1 MNKQQLASKIWESA
15 NKMRSKIE
23 ANEYKDYILGFIFYK
38 FLSTKEVM
46 ILKKMGITDERLKT
60 VDEENEKVV
69 KYLQN
74 QIGYFIAYKNLF
86 STWLEMG
93 RDFDVSNV
101 RDALQAFTPMISPS
115 HQKVFEGIFNTLE
128 TGLSKLGETAQKQT
142 SAIRDLISL
151 IDDIPMDFQ
160 QDYDVLGFIY
170 EYLISNFAA
179 NAGKKAGE
187 FYTPHEVSV
196 LMSEII
202 AHQLKNKERIEIYD
216 PTSGSG
222 SLLINIGK
230 SLSKYID
237 SKDNIKY
244 YAQELKQNT
253 YNLTRMNL
261 VMRDISPSNI
271 ITRCGDTLADDWPY
285 FDENHTYNPLFV
297 DAVVSNPP
305 YSQNWEPT
313 DLTKHD
319 IRFREYGV
327 APKSKADY
335 AFLLHDLYHL
345 NSGGIMTIVLPHGV
359 LFRGG
364 EEGDIR
370 RNLIEKNRI
379 DAIIGLPSNIFFGTG
394 IPTIIMVLKKEKP
407 DTDVLIIDASKGYEK
422 EGKNNKLRAC
432 DIKKITDTII
442 SRVSIPKFSKLVS
455 RDEIRENEYN
465 LNIPRYVDSSE
476 KSESWDIY
484 ASMFGGIPACEIDE
498 FEEYWT
504 AFPKLKESILDKTN
518 DSYYSLKT
526 EEINE
531 TVNKF
536 SDILQ
541 FKNDFSI
548 AFDSFGNQ
556 LKNRLI
562 DNMHEVNIY
571 KEENEISDI
580 IFDNLK
586 SIPLI
591 DKYEAYQLLDDE
603 WRKISI
609 DLEIIQTEGKS
620 AITQVDPNMVMKKK
634 NGKDVEIQEGWKGH
648 IIPFELVQNHL
659 LTTDVQAL
667 DMDKNR
673 MAEID
678 AEYATLI
685 ESLSDEDKQKLLNDD
700 NSAFASKELGTA
712 FKKIMDD
719 ISTSETEILQE
730 YLTLSTTKEKIVFVE
745 EHHEIDWDFMTPNKN
760 GTYGKTDITKYMTL
774 IKSNFD
780 FEEGSYEYIVTQ
792 ANNLLSE
799 EKYLKKE
806 IKEKTSNL
814 HLKTKEVIENLSEDQ
829 IITLLELKWIAP
841 LIDKLNK
848 LPDAIISE
856 LISSL
861 KAKMN
866 KYSVTFSQLDREIKE
881 AEKLL
886 SSMID
891 DLTGNDYDMQGLR
904 AFQALLRGE

>member
-1 MNKQQLASKIWESA
+1 MSKDNIYGIISINETIYRGLMMNKQQLASKIWESA

-46 ILKKMGITDERLKT
+46 LLKKMGITDERLKT

-74 QIGYFIAYKNLF
+74 QIGYFIAYKDLF

-101 RDALQAFTPMISPS
+101 RDALQSFTTLISPS

-187 FYTPHEVSV
+187 FYTPHEVSI

-407 DTDVLIIDASKGYEK
+407 DTDILIIDASKGYEK

-455 RDEIRENEYN
+455 RDEIRANEYN

-476 KSESWDIY
+476 QSESWDIY
-484 ASMFGGIPACEIDE
+484 ASMFGGIPASEIDE
-498 FEEYWT
+498 FKEYWS
-504 AFPKLKESILDKTN
+504 AFPGLKENLLEKIN
-518 DSYYSLKT
+518 DSYYSLKS

-536 SDILQ
+536 ADILQ
-541 FKNDFSI
+541 FKNDFSM
-548 AFDSFGNQ
+548 AFDTFGAQ
-556 LKNRLI
+556 LKSRLI
-562 DNMHEVNIY
+562 DNMLEVNIY

-580 IFDNLK
+580 IFNNLK

-609 DLEIIQTEGKS
+609 DLEIIQTEGKP

-648 IIPFELVQNHL
+648 IIPFDIVQQLLFTDELKSVSQKESRL
-659 LTTDVQAL
+659 L
-667 DMDKNR
+667 
-673 MAEID
+673 EI
-678 AEYATLI
+678 
-685 ESLSDEDKQKLLNDD
+685 
-700 NSAFASKELGTA
+700 
-712 FKKIMDD
+712 
-719 ISTSETEILQE
+719 TSEIQEVFDSLTEEEKEKNFVNDSKDAFVNSQIKKSIKTE
-730 YLTLSTTKEKIVFVE
+730 DIDNETKEK
-745 EHHEIDWDFMTPNKN
+745 
-760 GTYGKTDITKYMTL
+760 L
-774 IKSNFD
+774 KSVD
-780 FEEGSYEYIVTQ
+780 K
-792 ANNLLSE
+792 LLDE
-799 EKYLKKE
+799 EKPLKKSV
-806 IKEKTSNL
+806 KEESAKL
-814 HLKTKEVIENLSEDQ
+814 HLKTKEAIENLSEDQ
-829 IITLLELKWIAP
+829 VTALLELKWITP
-841 LIDKLNK
+841 LTDKLSK
-848 LPDAIISE
+848 LPDAIINN
-856 LISSL
+856 LISLL

-866 KYSVTFSQLDREIKE
+866 KYSVTFSQLDQEIKE
-881 AEKLL
+881 AEKSL
-886 SSMID
+886 SSMIN
-891 DLTGNDYDMQGLR
+891 DLSGNDYDMQGLR
-904 AFQALLRGE
+904 AFQALLGGE

>member
-1 MNKQQLASKIWESA
+1 MSKDNIYGIISINETIYRGLMMNKQQLASKIWESA

-46 ILKKMGITDERLKT
+46 LLKKMGITDERLKT

-74 QIGYFIAYKNLF
+74 QIGYFIAYKDLF

-101 RDALQAFTPMISPS
+101 RDALQSFTTLISPS

-187 FYTPHEVSV
+187 FYTPHEVSI

-394 IPTIIMVLKKEKP
+394 IPTIIMVLKKEKT
-407 DTDVLIIDASKGYEK
+407 DTDILIIDASKGFEK

-455 RDEIRENEYN
+455 RDEIRANEYN

-476 KSESWDIY
+476 QSESWDIY
-484 ASMFGGIPACEIDE
+484 ASMFGGIPASEIDE
-498 FEEYWT
+498 FKEYWS
-504 AFPKLKESILDKTN
+504 AFPGLKENLLEKIN
-518 DSYYSLKT
+518 DSYYSLKS

-531 TVNKF
+531 TINKF
-536 SDILQ
+536 ADILQ
-541 FKNDFSI
+541 FKNDFSM
-548 AFDSFGNQ
+548 AFDTFGAQ
-556 LKNRLI
+556 LKSRLI
-562 DNMHEVNIY
+562 DNMLEVNIY

-580 IFDNLK
+580 IFNNLK

-609 DLEIIQTEGKS
+609 DLEIIQTEGKP
-620 AITQVDPNMVMKKK
+620 AITQVDPNMIMKKK

-648 IIPFELVQNHL
+648 IIPFDIVQQLLFTDELKSISQKESHL
-659 LTTDVQAL
+659 L
-667 DMDKNR
+667 
-673 MAEID
+673 EI
-678 AEYATLI
+678 
-685 ESLSDEDKQKLLNDD
+685 
-700 NSAFASKELGTA
+700 
-712 FKKIMDD
+712 
-719 ISTSETEILQE
+719 TSEIQEVFDSLTEEEKEKDFVNDSKDAFVNSQIKKSIKSE
-730 YLTLSTTKEKIVFVE
+730 DFDDETKEK
-745 EHHEIDWDFMTPNKN
+745 
-760 GTYGKTDITKYMTL
+760 L
-774 IKSNFD
+774 KSVD
-780 FEEGSYEYIVTQ
+780 K
-792 ANNLLSE
+792 LLD
-799 EKYLKKE
+799 EKKPLKKSV
-806 IKEKTSNL
+806 KEESAKL
-814 HLKTKEVIENLSEDQ
+814 HLKTKEAIENLSEDQ
-829 IITLLELKWIAP
+829 VTALLELKWITP
-841 LIDKLNK
+841 LTDKLSK
-848 LPDAIISE
+848 LPDAIINN
-856 LISSL
+856 LISLL

-866 KYSVTFSQLDREIKE
+866 KYSVTFSQLDQEIKE
-881 AEKLL
+881 AEKSL
-886 SSMID
+886 SSMIN
-891 DLTGNDYDMQGLR
+891 DLSGNDYDMQGLR
-904 AFQALLRGE
+904 AFQALLGGE

>member
-1 MNKQQLASKIWESA
+1 MSKDNIYGIISINNTIYRGLMMNKQQLASKIWESA

-46 ILKKMGITDERLKT
+46 LLKKMGITDERLRT
-60 VDEENEKVV
+60 VDEENEKVA

-74 QIGYFIAYKNLF
+74 QIGYFIAYKDLF

-101 RDALQAFTPMISPS
+101 RDALQTFTTMISPS

-187 FYTPHEVSV
+187 FYTPHEVSI

-370 RNLIEKNRI
+370 QNLIEKNRI
-379 DAIIGLPSNIFFGTG
+379 DAIIGLPANIFFGTG
-394 IPTIIMVLKKEKP
+394 IPTIIMVLKKEKT
-407 DTDVLIIDASKGYEK
+407 DTDVLIIDASKGFEK
-422 EGKNNKLRAC
+422 DGKNNKLRAC

-455 RDEIRENEYN
+455 RDEIRANEYN

-484 ASMFGGIPACEIDE
+484 ASMFGGIPASEIDE
-498 FEEYWT
+498 FKEYWS
-504 AFPKLKESILDKTN
+504 AFPGLKENLLEEIN
-518 DSYYSLKT
+518 DSYYSLKS

-536 SDILQ
+536 ADILQ
-541 FKNDFSI
+541 FKNDFST
-548 AFDSFGNQ
+548 AFDTFGNQ
-556 LKNRLI
+556 LKSRLI
-562 DNMHEVNIY
+562 DNMLEVNIY

-580 IFDNLK
+580 IFNNLN

-591 DKYEAYQLLDDE
+591 DKYEAYQILDDE

-620 AITQVDPNMVMKKK
+620 AIVQVDPNMVMKKK

-648 IIPFELVQNHL
+648 IIPFDIV
-659 LTTDVQAL
+659 
-667 DMDKNR
+667 
-673 MAEID
+673 
-678 AEYATLI
+678 
-685 ESLSDEDKQKLLNDD
+685 QKLLFTDKLHSISQKESRLLEITSEIQEVFDSLTEEEKEKDFVND
-700 NSAFASKELGTA
+700 SKEA
-712 FKKIMDD
+712 FVNSQIKKSIK
-719 ISTSETEILQE
+719 SEDFDNE
-730 YLTLSTTKEKIVFVE
+730 TKEKLKLV
-745 EHHEIDWDFMTPNKN
+745 DK
-760 GTYGKTDITKYMTL
+760 
-774 IKSNFD
+774 
-780 FEEGSYEYIVTQ
+780 
-792 ANNLLSE
+792 LLDE
-799 EKYLKKE
+799 EKPLKKSV
-806 IKEKTSNL
+806 KEESAKL
-814 HLKTKEVIENLSEDQ
+814 HLKTKEAIENLSEDQ
-829 IITLLELKWIAP
+829 VTTLLELKWITP
-841 LIDKLNK
+841 LTDKLNK
-848 LPDAIISE
+848 LPDAIINN
-856 LISSL
+856 LISLL

-866 KYSVTFSQLDREIKE
+866 KYSVTFSQLDQEIKE
-881 AEKLL
+881 AEKAL
-886 SSMID
+886 SSMIN

-904 AFQALLRGE
+904 AFQALLGGE

>member
-1 MNKQQLASKIWESA
+1 MSKDNIYGIISINETIYRGLMMNKQQLASKIWESA

-46 ILKKMGITDERLKT
+46 LLKKMGITDERLKT

-74 QIGYFIAYKNLF
+74 QIGYFIAYKDLF

-101 RDALQAFTPMISPS
+101 RDALQSFTTLISPS

-187 FYTPHEVSV
+187 FYTPHEVSI

-370 RNLIEKNRI
+370 QNLIEKNRI

-394 IPTIIMVLKKEKP
+394 IPTIIMVLKKEKT
-407 DTDVLIIDASKGYEK
+407 DTDILIIDASKGYEK

-455 RDEIRENEYN
+455 RDEIRANEYN

-476 KSESWDIY
+476 QSESWDIY
-484 ASMFGGIPACEIDE
+484 ASMFGGIPASEIDE
-498 FEEYWT
+498 FKEYWS
-504 AFPKLKESILDKTN
+504 AFPGLKENLLEKIN
-518 DSYYSLKT
+518 DSYYSLKS

-531 TVNKF
+531 TINKF
-536 SDILQ
+536 ADILQ
-541 FKNDFSI
+541 FKNDFSM
-548 AFDSFGNQ
+548 AFDTFGAQ
-556 LKNRLI
+556 LKSRLI
-562 DNMHEVNIY
+562 DNMLEVNIY

-580 IFDNLK
+580 IFNNLK

-609 DLEIIQTEGKS
+609 DLEIIQTEGKP

-648 IIPFELVQNHL
+648 IIPFDIVQQLLFTDELKSISQKESRL
-659 LTTDVQAL
+659 L
-667 DMDKNR
+667 
-673 MAEID
+673 EI
-678 AEYATLI
+678 
-685 ESLSDEDKQKLLNDD
+685 
-700 NSAFASKELGTA
+700 
-712 FKKIMDD
+712 
-719 ISTSETEILQE
+719 TSEIQEVFDSLTEEEKEKDFVNDSKDAFVNSQIKKSIKTE
-730 YLTLSTTKEKIVFVE
+730 DFDDETKEK
-745 EHHEIDWDFMTPNKN
+745 
-760 GTYGKTDITKYMTL
+760 L
-774 IKSNFD
+774 KSVD
-780 FEEGSYEYIVTQ
+780 K
-792 ANNLLSE
+792 LLDE
-799 EKYLKKE
+799 EKPLKKSV
-806 IKEKTSNL
+806 KEESAKL
-814 HLKTKEVIENLSEDQ
+814 HLKTKEAIENLSEDQ
-829 IITLLELKWIAP
+829 VTTLLELKWITP
-841 LIDKLNK
+841 LTDKLSK
-848 LPDAIISE
+848 LPDAIINN
-856 LISSL
+856 LISLL

-866 KYSVTFSQLDREIKE
+866 KYSVTFSQLDQEIKE
-881 AEKLL
+881 AEKSL

-904 AFQALLRGE
+904 AFQALLGGE

>member
-1 MNKQQLASKIWESA
+1 MSKDNIYGIISINETIYRGLMMNKQQLASKIWESA

-46 ILKKMGITDERLKT
+46 LLKKMGITDERLKT

-74 QIGYFIAYKNLF
+74 QIGYFIAYKDLF

-101 RDALQAFTPMISPS
+101 RDALQSFTTLISPS

-187 FYTPHEVSV
+187 FYTPHEVSI

-370 RNLIEKNRI
+370 QNLIEKNRI
-379 DAIIGLPSNIFFGTG
+379 DAIIGLPPNIFFGTG
-394 IPTIIMVLKKEKP
+394 IPTIIMVLKKEKT
-407 DTDVLIIDASKGYEK
+407 DTDILIIDASKGFEK

-455 RDEIRENEYN
+455 RDEIRANEYN

-476 KSESWDIY
+476 QSESWDIY
-484 ASMFGGIPACEIDE
+484 ASMFGGIPASEIDE
-498 FEEYWT
+498 FKEYWS
-504 AFPKLKESILDKTN
+504 AFLGLKENLLEKIN
-518 DSYYSLKT
+518 DSYYSLKS

-536 SDILQ
+536 ADILQ
-541 FKNDFSI
+541 FKNNFSM
-548 AFDSFGNQ
+548 AFDTFGAQ
-556 LKNRLI
+556 LKSRLI
-562 DNMHEVNIY
+562 DNMLEVNIY

-580 IFDNLK
+580 IFNNLK

-609 DLEIIQTEGKS
+609 DLEIIQTEGKP

-648 IIPFELVQNHL
+648 IIPFDIVQQLLFTDELKSISQKESRL
-659 LTTDVQAL
+659 L
-667 DMDKNR
+667 
-673 MAEID
+673 EI
-678 AEYATLI
+678 
-685 ESLSDEDKQKLLNDD
+685 
-700 NSAFASKELGTA
+700 
-712 FKKIMDD
+712 
-719 ISTSETEILQE
+719 TSEIQEVFDSLTEEEKEKNFVNDSKDAFVNSQIKKSIKSE
-730 YLTLSTTKEKIVFVE
+730 DFDDETKEK
-745 EHHEIDWDFMTPNKN
+745 
-760 GTYGKTDITKYMTL
+760 L
-774 IKSNFD
+774 KSVD
-780 FEEGSYEYIVTQ
+780 K
-792 ANNLLSE
+792 LLDE
-799 EKYLKKE
+799 EKPLKKSV
-806 IKEKTSNL
+806 KEESAKL
-814 HLKTKEVIENLSEDQ
+814 HLKTKEAIENLSEDQ
-829 IITLLELKWIAP
+829 VTTLLELKWITP
-841 LIDKLNK
+841 LTDKLSK
-848 LPDAIISE
+848 LPDAIINN
-856 LISSL
+856 LISLL

-866 KYSVTFSQLDREIKE
+866 KYSVTFSQLDQEIKE
-881 AEKLL
+881 AEKSL

-904 AFQALLRGE
+904 AFQALLGGE

>member
-1 MNKQQLASKIWESA
+1 MYKKNVHTAINKLIYLSKDNIYGIISINETIYRGLMMNKQQLASKIWESA

-46 ILKKMGITDERLKT
+46 LLKKMGITDERLKT

-74 QIGYFIAYKNLF
+74 QIGYFIAYKDLF

-101 RDALQAFTPMISPS
+101 RDALQAFTTLISPS

-151 IDDIPMDFQ
+151 IDDIPMNFQ

-187 FYTPHEVSV
+187 FYTPHEVSI

-370 RNLIEKNRI
+370 QNLIEKNRI
-379 DAIIGLPSNIFFGTG
+379 DAIIGLPPNIFFGTG
-394 IPTIIMVLKKEKP
+394 IPTIIMVLKKEKT
-407 DTDVLIIDASKGYEK
+407 DTDILIIDASKGFEK

-442 SRVSIPKFSKLVS
+442 NRVSIPKFSKLVS
-455 RDEIRENEYN
+455 RDEIRANEYN

-476 KSESWDIY
+476 QSESWDIY
-484 ASMFGGIPACEIDE
+484 ASMFGGIPASEIDE
-498 FEEYWT
+498 FKEYWF
-504 AFPKLKESILDKTN
+504 AFPGLKEHLLEKIN
-518 DSYYSLKT
+518 DSYYSLKS

-536 SDILQ
+536 ADILQ
-541 FKNDFSI
+541 FKNDFSM
-548 AFDSFGNQ
+548 AFDTFGAQ
-556 LKNRLI
+556 LKSRLI
-562 DNMHEVNIY
+562 DNMLEVNIY

-580 IFDNLK
+580 IFNNLK

-648 IIPFELVQNHL
+648 IIPFDIVQQLLFTDELNSISQKESRL
-659 LTTDVQAL
+659 L
-667 DMDKNR
+667 
-673 MAEID
+673 EITSEIQEVFD
-678 AEYATLI
+678 
-685 ESLSDEDKQKLLNDD
+685 SLTEEEKEKDFVND
-700 NSAFASKELGTA
+700 SKEA
-712 FKKIMDD
+712 FINSQIKKAIKSDD
-719 ISTSETEILQE
+719 YDNE
-730 YLTLSTTKEKIVFVE
+730 TKEK
-745 EHHEIDWDFMTPNKN
+745 
-760 GTYGKTDITKYMTL
+760 L
-774 IKSNFD
+774 KSVD
-780 FEEGSYEYIVTQ
+780 K
-792 ANNLLSE
+792 LLDE
-799 EKYLKKE
+799 EKPLKKS
-806 IKEKTSNL
+806 IKEESAKL
-814 HLKTKEVIENLSEDQ
+814 HLKTKEAIENLSEDQ
-829 IITLLELKWIAP
+829 VTTLLELKWITP
-841 LIDKLNK
+841 LTDKLSK
-848 LPDAIISE
+848 LPDAIINN
-856 LISSL
+856 LISLL

-866 KYSVTFSQLDREIKE
+866 KYSVTFSQLDQEIKE
-881 AEKLL
+881 AEKVL
-886 SSMID
+886 SSMIN

-904 AFQALLRGE
+904 AFQALLGGE

>member
-1 MNKQQLASKIWESA
+1 MSKDNIYGIISINETIYRGLMMNKQQLASKIWESA

-46 ILKKMGITDERLKT
+46 LLKKMGITDERLKT

-74 QIGYFIAYKNLF
+74 QIGYFIAYKDLF

-101 RDALQAFTPMISPS
+101 RDALQAFTTLISPS

-187 FYTPHEVSV
+187 FYTPHEVSI

-370 RNLIEKNRI
+370 QNLIEKNRI
-379 DAIIGLPSNIFFGTG
+379 DAIIGLPPNIFFGTG
-394 IPTIIMVLKKEKP
+394 IPTIIMVLKKEKT
-407 DTDVLIIDASKGYEK
+407 DTDILIIDASKGFEK

-442 SRVSIPKFSKLVS
+442 NRVSIPKFSKLVS
-455 RDEIRENEYN
+455 RDEIRANEYN

-476 KSESWDIY
+476 QSESWDIY
-484 ASMFGGIPACEIDE
+484 ASMFGGIPALEIDE
-498 FEEYWT
+498 FKEYWS
-504 AFPKLKESILDKTN
+504 AFPGLKENLLEKIN
-518 DSYYSLKT
+518 DSYYSLKS

-536 SDILQ
+536 ADILQ
-541 FKNDFSI
+541 FQNDFSM
-548 AFDSFGNQ
+548 AFGTFGNQ
-556 LKNRLI
+556 LKSRLI
-562 DNMHEVNIY
+562 DNMLEVNIY

-580 IFDNLK
+580 IFNNLK

-648 IIPFELVQNHL
+648 IIPFDIVQQLLFTDELKSISQKESRL
-659 LTTDVQAL
+659 L
-667 DMDKNR
+667 
-673 MAEID
+673 EI
-678 AEYATLI
+678 
-685 ESLSDEDKQKLLNDD
+685 
-700 NSAFASKELGTA
+700 
-712 FKKIMDD
+712 
-719 ISTSETEILQE
+719 TSEIQEVFDSLTEEEKEKDFVNDSKDAFVNSQIKKSIKSE
-730 YLTLSTTKEKIVFVE
+730 DFDNETKEK
-745 EHHEIDWDFMTPNKN
+745 
-760 GTYGKTDITKYMTL
+760 L
-774 IKSNFD
+774 KSVD
-780 FEEGSYEYIVTQ
+780 K
-792 ANNLLSE
+792 LLDE
-799 EKYLKKE
+799 EKPLKKSV
-806 IKEKTSNL
+806 KEESAKL
-814 HLKTKEVIENLSEDQ
+814 HLKTKEAIENLSEDQ
-829 IITLLELKWIAP
+829 VTTLLELKWITP
-841 LIDKLNK
+841 LTDNLNK
-848 LPDAIISE
+848 LPDAVINN
-856 LISSL
+856 LISLL

-866 KYSVTFSQLDREIKE
+866 KYSVTFSQLDQEIKE
-881 AEKLL
+881 AEKAL

-904 AFQALLRGE
+904 AFQALLGGE

>member
-1 MNKQQLASKIWESA
+1 MSKDNIYGIISINETIYRGLMMNKQQLASKIWESA

-46 ILKKMGITDERLKT
+46 LLKKMGITDERLKT

-74 QIGYFIAYKNLF
+74 QIGYFIAYKDLF

-101 RDALQAFTPMISPS
+101 RDALQAFTTLISPS

-187 FYTPHEVSV
+187 FYTPHEVSI

-237 SKDNIKY
+237 NKDNIKY

-394 IPTIIMVLKKEKP
+394 IPTIIMVLKKEKT
-407 DTDVLIIDASKGYEK
+407 DTDILIIDASKGYEK

-455 RDEIRENEYN
+455 RDEIRANEYN

-476 KSESWDIY
+476 QSESWDIY
-484 ASMFGGIPACEIDE
+484 ASMFGGIPASEIDE
-498 FEEYWT
+498 FKEYWS
-504 AFPKLKESILDKTN
+504 AFPGLKENLLEKIN
-518 DSYYSLKT
+518 DSYYSLKS

-531 TVNKF
+531 TINKF
-536 SDILQ
+536 ADILQ
-541 FKNDFSI
+541 FKNDFSM
-548 AFDSFGNQ
+548 AFDTFGAQ
-556 LKNRLI
+556 LKSRLI
-562 DNMHEVNIY
+562 DNMLEVNIY

-580 IFDNLK
+580 IFNNLK

-648 IIPFELVQNHL
+648 IIPFDIVQQLLFTDELKSISQKESRL
-659 LTTDVQAL
+659 L
-667 DMDKNR
+667 
-673 MAEID
+673 EI
-678 AEYATLI
+678 
-685 ESLSDEDKQKLLNDD
+685 
-700 NSAFASKELGTA
+700 
-712 FKKIMDD
+712 
-719 ISTSETEILQE
+719 TSEIQEVFDSLTEEEKEKDFVNDSKDAFVNSQIKKSIKTE
-730 YLTLSTTKEKIVFVE
+730 DFDDETKEK
-745 EHHEIDWDFMTPNKN
+745 
-760 GTYGKTDITKYMTL
+760 L
-774 IKSNFD
+774 KSVD
-780 FEEGSYEYIVTQ
+780 K
-792 ANNLLSE
+792 LLDE
-799 EKYLKKE
+799 EKPLKKSV
-806 IKEKTSNL
+806 KEESAKL
-814 HLKTKEVIENLSEDQ
+814 HLKTKEAIENLSEDQ
-829 IITLLELKWIAP
+829 VTTLLELKWITP
-841 LIDKLNK
+841 LTDKLSK
-848 LPDAIISE
+848 LPDAIINN
-856 LISSL
+856 LISLL

-866 KYSVTFSQLDREIKE
+866 KYSVTFSQLDQEIKE
-881 AEKLL
+881 AEKSL

-904 AFQALLRGE
+904 AFQALLGGE

>member
-1 MNKQQLASKIWESA
+1 MSKDNIYGIISINETIYRGLMMNKQQLASKIWESA

-46 ILKKMGITDERLKT
+46 LLKKMGITDERLKT

-74 QIGYFIAYKNLF
+74 QIGYFIAYKDLF

-101 RDALQAFTPMISPS
+101 RDALQAFTTLISPS

-151 IDDIPMDFQ
+151 IDDIPMNFQ

-187 FYTPHEVSV
+187 FYTPHEVSI

-370 RNLIEKNRI
+370 QNLIEKNRI
-379 DAIIGLPSNIFFGTG
+379 DAIIGLPANIFFGTG

-407 DTDVLIIDASKGYEK
+407 DTDILIIDASKGFEK

-455 RDEIRENEYN
+455 RDEIRANEYN

-476 KSESWDIY
+476 QSESWDIY
-484 ASMFGGIPACEIDE
+484 ASMFGGIPASEIDE
-498 FEEYWT
+498 FKEYWS
-504 AFPKLKESILDKTN
+504 AFPGLKENLLEKIN
-518 DSYYSLKT
+518 DSYYSLKS

-536 SDILQ
+536 ANILQ
-541 FKNDFSI
+541 FKNDFSM
-548 AFDSFGNQ
+548 AFDTFENQ
-556 LKNRLI
+556 LKSRLI
-562 DNMHEVNIY
+562 DNMLEVNIY

-580 IFDNLK
+580 IFNNLK

-620 AITQVDPNMVMKKK
+620 AIVQVDPNMVMKKK
-634 NGKDVEIQEGWKGH
+634 NGNDVEIQEGWKGH
-648 IIPFELVQNHL
+648 IIPFDIVQQLLFTDELNSISQKESRL
-659 LTTDVQAL
+659 L
-667 DMDKNR
+667 
-673 MAEID
+673 EITSEIQEVFD
-678 AEYATLI
+678 
-685 ESLSDEDKQKLLNDD
+685 SLTEEEKEKDFVND
-700 NSAFASKELGTA
+700 SKEA
-712 FKKIMDD
+712 FVNSQIKKAIKSDD
-719 ISTSETEILQE
+719 YDNE
-730 YLTLSTTKEKIVFVE
+730 TKEK
-745 EHHEIDWDFMTPNKN
+745 
-760 GTYGKTDITKYMTL
+760 L
-774 IKSNFD
+774 KSVD
-780 FEEGSYEYIVTQ
+780 K
-792 ANNLLSE
+792 LLDE
-799 EKYLKKE
+799 EKPLKKSV
-806 IKEKTSNL
+806 KEESAKL
-814 HLKTKEVIENLSEDQ
+814 HLKTKEAIENLSEDQ
-829 IITLLELKWIAP
+829 VTTLLELKWITP
-841 LIDKLNK
+841 LTDKLSK
-848 LPDAIISE
+848 LPDAIINN
-856 LISSL
+856 LISLL

-866 KYSVTFSQLDREIKE
+866 KYSVTFSQLDQEIKE
-881 AEKLL
+881 AEKAL

-904 AFQALLRGE
+904 AFQALLGGE

>member
-1 MNKQQLASKIWESA
+1 MSKDNIYGIISINETIYRGLMMNKQQLASKIWESA

-46 ILKKMGITDERLKT
+46 LLKKMGITDERLKT

-74 QIGYFIAYKNLF
+74 QIGYFIAYKDLF

-101 RDALQAFTPMISPS
+101 RDALQAFTTLISPS

-187 FYTPHEVSV
+187 FYTPHEVSI

-370 RNLIEKNRI
+370 QNLIEKNRI
-379 DAIIGLPSNIFFGTG
+379 DAIIGLPPNIFFGTG
-394 IPTIIMVLKKEKP
+394 IPTIIMVLKKEKT
-407 DTDVLIIDASKGYEK
+407 DTDILIIDASKGFEK

-455 RDEIRENEYN
+455 RDEIRANEYN

-476 KSESWDIY
+476 QSESWDIY
-484 ASMFGGIPACEIDE
+484 ASMFGGIPASEIDE
-498 FEEYWT
+498 FKEYWF
-504 AFPKLKESILDKTN
+504 AFPGLKENLLEKIN
-518 DSYYSLKT
+518 DSYYSLKS

-536 SDILQ
+536 ADILQ
-541 FKNDFSI
+541 FKNDFSM
-548 AFDSFGNQ
+548 AFDTFGAQ
-556 LKNRLI
+556 LKSRLI
-562 DNMHEVNIY
+562 DNMLEVNIY

-580 IFDNLK
+580 IFNNLK

-648 IIPFELVQNHL
+648 IIPFDIVQQLLFTDELKSISQKESRL
-659 LTTDVQAL
+659 L
-667 DMDKNR
+667 
-673 MAEID
+673 EI
-678 AEYATLI
+678 
-685 ESLSDEDKQKLLNDD
+685 
-700 NSAFASKELGTA
+700 
-712 FKKIMDD
+712 
-719 ISTSETEILQE
+719 TSEIQEVFDSLTEEEKEKDFVNDSKDAFVNSQIKKSIKSE
-730 YLTLSTTKEKIVFVE
+730 DFDNETKEK
-745 EHHEIDWDFMTPNKN
+745 
-760 GTYGKTDITKYMTL
+760 L
-774 IKSNFD
+774 KSVD
-780 FEEGSYEYIVTQ
+780 K
-792 ANNLLSE
+792 LLDE
-799 EKYLKKE
+799 EKPLKKSV
-806 IKEKTSNL
+806 KEESAKL
-814 HLKTKEVIENLSEDQ
+814 HLKTKEAIENLSEDQ
-829 IITLLELKWIAP
+829 VTTLLELKWITP
-841 LIDKLNK
+841 LTDKLSK
-848 LPDAIISE
+848 LPDAIINN
-856 LISSL
+856 LISLL

-866 KYSVTFSQLDREIKE
+866 KYSVTFSQLDQEIKE
-881 AEKLL
+881 AEKVL
-886 SSMID
+886 SSMIN

-904 AFQALLRGE
+904 AFQALLGGE

>member
-1 MNKQQLASKIWESA
+1 MSKDNIYGIISINETIYRGLMMNKQQLASKIWESA

-46 ILKKMGITDERLKT
+46 LLKKMGITDEKLKT

-74 QIGYFIAYKNLF
+74 QIGYFIAYKDLF

-101 RDALQAFTPMISPS
+101 RDALQAFTTLISPS

-187 FYTPHEVSV
+187 FYTPHEVSI

-370 RNLIEKNRI
+370 QNLIEKNRI
-379 DAIIGLPSNIFFGTG
+379 DAIIGLPPNIFFGTG
-394 IPTIIMVLKKEKP
+394 IPTIIMVLKKEKT
-407 DTDVLIIDASKGYEK
+407 DTDILIIDASKGFEK

-442 SRVSIPKFSKLVS
+442 NRVSIPKFSKLVS
-455 RDEIRENEYN
+455 RDEIRANEYN

-476 KSESWDIY
+476 QSESWDIY
-484 ASMFGGIPACEIDE
+484 ASMFGGIPASEIDE
-498 FEEYWT
+498 FKEYWF
-504 AFPKLKESILDKTN
+504 AFPGLKENLLEKIN
-518 DSYYSLKT
+518 DSYYSLKS

-536 SDILQ
+536 ADILQ
-541 FKNDFSI
+541 FKNDFSM
-548 AFDSFGNQ
+548 AFDTFGAQ
-556 LKNRLI
+556 LKSRLI
-562 DNMHEVNIY
+562 DNMLEVNIY

-580 IFDNLK
+580 IFNNLK

-648 IIPFELVQNHL
+648 IIPFDIVQQLLFIDELKSISQKESRL
-659 LTTDVQAL
+659 L
-667 DMDKNR
+667 
-673 MAEID
+673 EI
-678 AEYATLI
+678 
-685 ESLSDEDKQKLLNDD
+685 
-700 NSAFASKELGTA
+700 
-712 FKKIMDD
+712 
-719 ISTSETEILQE
+719 TSEIQEVFDSLTEEEKEKDFVNDSKDAFVNSQIKKSIKSE
-730 YLTLSTTKEKIVFVE
+730 DFDNETKEK
-745 EHHEIDWDFMTPNKN
+745 
-760 GTYGKTDITKYMTL
+760 L
-774 IKSNFD
+774 KSVD
-780 FEEGSYEYIVTQ
+780 K
-792 ANNLLSE
+792 LLDE
-799 EKYLKKE
+799 EKPLKKSV
-806 IKEKTSNL
+806 KEESAKL
-814 HLKTKEVIENLSEDQ
+814 HLKTKEAIENLSEDQ
-829 IITLLELKWIAP
+829 VTTLLELKWITP
-841 LIDKLNK
+841 LTDNLNK
-848 LPDAIISE
+848 LPDAVINN
-856 LISSL
+856 LISLL

-866 KYSVTFSQLDREIKE
+866 KYSVTFSQLDQEIKE
-881 AEKLL
+881 AEKVL

-904 AFQALLRGE
+904 AFQALLGGE

>member
-1 MNKQQLASKIWESA
+1 MSKDNIYGIISINETIYRGLMMNKQQLASKIWESA

-46 ILKKMGITDERLKT
+46 LLKKMGITDERLKT

-74 QIGYFIAYKNLF
+74 QIGYFIAYKDLF
-86 STWLEMG
+86 STWLEMR

-101 RDALQAFTPMISPS
+101 RDALQSFTTLISPS

-187 FYTPHEVSV
+187 FYTPHEVSI

-370 RNLIEKNRI
+370 QNLIEKNRI
-379 DAIIGLPSNIFFGTG
+379 DAIIGLPPNIFFGTG
-394 IPTIIMVLKKEKP
+394 IPTIIMVLKKEKT
-407 DTDVLIIDASKGYEK
+407 DTDILIIDASKGFEK

-455 RDEIRENEYN
+455 RDEIRANEYN

-476 KSESWDIY
+476 QSESWDIY
-484 ASMFGGIPACEIDE
+484 ASMFGGIPASEIDE
-498 FEEYWT
+498 FKEYWS
-504 AFPKLKESILDKTN
+504 AFPGLKENLLEKIN
-518 DSYYSLKT
+518 DSYYSLKS

-536 SDILQ
+536 ADILQ
-541 FKNDFSI
+541 FKNNFSM
-548 AFDSFGNQ
+548 AFDTFGAQ
-556 LKNRLI
+556 LKSRLI
-562 DNMHEVNIY
+562 DNMLEVNIY

-580 IFDNLK
+580 IFNNLK

-648 IIPFELVQNHL
+648 IIPFDIVQQLLFTDELKSISQKESRL
-659 LTTDVQAL
+659 L
-667 DMDKNR
+667 
-673 MAEID
+673 EI
-678 AEYATLI
+678 
-685 ESLSDEDKQKLLNDD
+685 
-700 NSAFASKELGTA
+700 
-712 FKKIMDD
+712 
-719 ISTSETEILQE
+719 TSEIQEVFDSLTEEEKEKDFVNDSKDAFVNSQIKKSIKSE
-730 YLTLSTTKEKIVFVE
+730 DFDNETKEK
-745 EHHEIDWDFMTPNKN
+745 
-760 GTYGKTDITKYMTL
+760 L
-774 IKSNFD
+774 KSVD
-780 FEEGSYEYIVTQ
+780 K
-792 ANNLLSE
+792 LLDE
-799 EKYLKKE
+799 EKPLKKSV
-806 IKEKTSNL
+806 KEESAKL
-814 HLKTKEVIENLSEDQ
+814 HLKTKEAIENLSEDQ
-829 IITLLELKWIAP
+829 VTTLLELKWITP
-841 LIDKLNK
+841 LTDKLSK
-848 LPDAIISE
+848 LPDAIINN
-856 LISSL
+856 LISLL

-866 KYSVTFSQLDREIKE
+866 KYSVTFSQLDQEIKE
-881 AEKLL
+881 AEKAL
-886 SSMID
+886 SSMIN

-904 AFQALLRGE
+904 AFQALLGGE